1 MRPTKVTGQEQEP
14 RPGWATQV
22 AARTETAPEPQRMH
36 SFSRTPEP
44 ALSPSAVH
52 AAPSVPTAGT
62 PVAAAPRCPLPH
74 LSPPYGLT
82 MDCPLRLDTR
92 LRRPL
97 PPSLALSLPAEALML
112 THHEPG
118 PASPP
123 GYSHLCPWVAT
134 ATGGPRCLR
143 DSSVKHNGPR
153 NRHAA
158 PGIMPRL
165 SLNALALGGT
175 EKGRRVLTVSS

>member
-1 MRPTKVTGQEQEP
+1 MRPTTVTGQEQEP
-14 RPGWATQV
+14 RPGRATQV
-22 AARTETAPEPQRMH
+22 AARTATTPEPQRMQFLSHTGAGPVTICCAH
-36 SFSRTPEP
+36 SAECS
-44 ALSPSAVH
+44 H
-52 AAPSVPTAGT
+52 GWD
-62 PVAAAPRCPLPH
+62 PVAAAPRCPWPH

-92 LRRPL
+92 LGRPL

-165 SLNALALGGT
+165 SLNALGGT